1 MVDSIVGL
9 KRTHNCGQ
17 LGTEEINSEVVLMGW
32 VHRRRDHGGLV
43 FVNLRDRYG
52 ITQVVFSPDVDKDSH
67 NRASQIRG
75 EYVIA
80 VKGQVSKRPEGTE
93 NPRLSTGQIEVY
105 AKELR
110 ILNHAKTPPFHI
122 EEGMDVSE
130 DIRLKYRYL
139 DLRRRSLQE
148 NFIIRNNA
156 ARSIRDYLYKEGFLE
171 VETPFL
177 TKSTPEGARDYLVP
191 SRVNPGNFYALPQS
205 PQLFKQLLMVGGF
218 DRYFQVVKCFRDED
232 LRTDRQPEFTQIDME
247 MSFVDQE
254 EVMRITEGMISSI
267 FKEVLNIKI
276 EIPFKRLTFD
286 EAIARYGV
294 DNPDTRFGLE
304 LIDTSDIFEGSHFR
318 IFADTITKGGVVKAI
333 NAKGCSGF
341 SRKDLDNLSEL
352 AEIYGSK
359 GMTWLKYE
367 SASWKSPIE
376 KFLSNSEKRAISERV
391 QLSEGDLLIF
401 IADKHHIAS
410 EALGRIRLNIGERL
424 KIIKQGIFDFTWIV
438 NFPLL
443 EYDNNDM
450 RYTARHHPFTAP
462 FDEDIPKLKTNPY
475 KVRAKA
481 YDLVLN
487 GSEIGGGSIRI
498 FQSDLQSAVFSVLNI
513 EEEEAQTK
521 FGFLLDALNYG
532 APPHGGIAIGF
543 DRLVMALCGDK
554 PIRDVIAFPKTQ
566 KATCLMSGAPSKVD
580 SAQLA
585 ELSLRLS
592 IAK

>member
-1 MVDSIVGL
+1 LVDSIEGL

-17 LGTEEINSEVVLMGW
+17 LGISELNREVVLMGW
-32 VHRRRDHGGLV
+32 VHRRRDHGGLI

-52 ITQVVFSPDVDKDSH
+52 ITQIVFSQDIDKNSH

-80 VKGQVSKRPEGTE
+80 VKGKVSKRPEGTE
-93 NPRLSTGQIEVY
+93 NPRLSTGEIEIY
-105 AKELR
+105 AEELY

-122 EEGMDVSE
+122 DGSMDVSE
-130 DIRLKYRYL
+130 DVRLKYRYL

-148 NFIIRNNA
+148 NFILRNNA
-156 ARSIRDYLYKEGFLE
+156 AKSIRDYLYKEGFLE
-171 VETPFL
+171 IETPFL

-218 DRYFQVVKCFRDED
+218 DRYFQIVKCFRDED

-254 EVMRITEGMISSI
+254 DVMRITEGMMSSI
-267 FKEVLNIKI
+267 FREVLNIQI

-286 EAIARYGV
+286 EAITRFGV
-294 DNPDTRFGLE
+294 DNPDTRFGVE
-304 LIDTSDIFEGSHFR
+304 LIDTSDIFEVSNFR
-318 IFADTITKGGVVKAI
+318 VFADVIKKGGVVKAI
-333 NAKGCSGF
+333 KAKGCSGF
-341 SRKDLDNLSEL
+341 SRKDLGNLSEL

-367 SASWKSPIE
+367 SGTWKSPIE
-376 KFLSNSEKRAISERV
+376 KFLSDSEKSAIFERV
-391 QLSEGDLLIF
+391 HLSEGDLLIF

-410 EALGRIRLNIGERL
+410 EALGHIRLNIGERL
-424 KIIKQGIFDFTWIV
+424 KIIKQDTFDFTWIV
-438 NFPLL
+438 DFPLL
-443 EYDNNDM
+443 EYDKNEM

-462 FDEDIPKLKTNPY
+462 LDEDIPKLKTDPH

-498 FQSDLQSAVFSVLNI
+498 FQSDLQSAVFSALNI
-513 EEEEAQTK
+513 EEEEAQAK

-532 APPHGGIAIGF
+532 APPHGGIAVGF

-580 SAQLA
+580 SEQLA
-585 ELSLRLS
+585 ELSLRPS
-592 IAK
+592 ITK

>member
-1 MVDSIVGL
+1 MVDSIGGL

-17 LGTEEINSEVVLMGW
+17 LGIGELNREVILMGW
-32 VHRRRDHGGLV
+32 VHRRRDHGGLI

-52 ITQVVFSPDVDKDSH
+52 ITQVVFSPDVDKNSH

-80 VKGQVSKRPEGTE
+80 VKGKVSKRPEGTE

-105 AKELR
+105 AEEIR
-110 ILNHAKTPPFHI
+110 ILNHSKTPPFHI

-148 NFIIRNNA
+148 NFILRSNA

-218 DRYFQVVKCFRDED
+218 DRYFQIVKCFRDED

-254 EVMRITEGMISSI
+254 DVMRITEGMMSSI
-267 FKEVLNIKI
+267 FKEVLNIQI

-286 EAIARYGV
+286 EAITRFGV
-294 DNPDTRFGLE
+294 DNPDTRFGVE
-304 LIDTSDIFEGSHFR
+304 LIDASDIFEGSDFR
-318 IFADTITKGGVVKAI
+318 VFADVIKKGGVVKAI

-367 SASWKSPIE
+367 SGTWKSPIE
-376 KFLSNSEKRAISERV
+376 KFLSDSEKSAIFERV

-424 KIIKQGIFDFTWIV
+424 KIIKQGTFDFTWIV
-438 NFPLL
+438 DFPLL
-443 EYDNNDM
+443 EYDNNEM

-462 FDEDIPKLKTNPY
+462 LDEDIPKLKTDPH
-475 KVRAKA
+475 KVKAKA

-498 FQSDLQSAVFSVLNI
+498 FQSDLQSAVFSALNI
-513 EEEEAQTK
+513 KEEEAQAK

-532 APPHGGIAIGF
+532 APPHGGIAVGF
-543 DRLVMALCGDK
+543 DRLVMALCGNK

-580 SAQLA
+580 SEQLA
-585 ELSLRLS
+585 ELSLRPS